1 LESRAEAREGTGGE
15 EWAGYEARAV
25 GEGGAEDVLLLSLH
39 GRNAQ
44 LEVPT
49 LRVRREGNSMGE
61 EGCEK
66 SSCWW

>member
-1 LESRAEAREGTGGE
+1 
-15 EWAGYEARAV
+15 
-25 GEGGAEDVLLLSLH
+25 VLLLSLH